1 MFGISDELSKCTAQF
16 LLHLIVIRCS
26 VPESWPN
33 KIEGETCVIYQTHP
47 IAHAGL
53 KMDYVNNT
61 LSSNVVRGCTN
72 AMELVQKDN
81 KLHLQVNVAV
91 MSDVHNLQMDG
102 ITDPIQV
109 TFYVY
114 WY

>member
-1 MFGISDELSKCTAQF
+1 MFGITDELSKYTAQF

-26 VPESWPN
+26 VPESRPN
-33 KIEGETCVIYQTHP
+33 KIGGETCVIYQTHP
-47 IAHAGL
+47 VAHAGL

-61 LSSNVVRGCTN
+61 LTSNVVRGCKN

-81 KLHLQVNVAV
+81 NLHLQVNVAV
-91 MSDVHNLQMDG
+91 MSDVHYFQMDEV
-102 ITDPIQV
+102 TDPIQV